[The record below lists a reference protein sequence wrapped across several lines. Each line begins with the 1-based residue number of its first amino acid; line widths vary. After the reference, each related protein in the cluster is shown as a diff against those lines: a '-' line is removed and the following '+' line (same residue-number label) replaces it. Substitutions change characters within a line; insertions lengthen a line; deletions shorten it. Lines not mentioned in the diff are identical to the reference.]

1 MKKQERAKKIAELV
15 ESFGKVNLNEELT
28 NCSLR
33 LCDKLSRSRKLDI
46 SRGKIEIWAAAIVYL
61 IARVNFL
68 FDKENVNFITSDI
81 ICDFFGTKK
90 TTTGNKATSIEKA
103 FNIGIGD
110 ENYCTHE
117 IRESFS
123 FVEMPGGF
131 IMPEKM
137 ANELINKAIAKVV
150 IETASEEESR
160 EIEEFM
166 AEKKRKEDEAE
177 RARKERRAEINR
189 KIAEKKRKKKE
200 EEQAKIKARQLK
212 LW

>member
-1 MKKQERAKKIAELV
+1 MKKQERAKEIAGLV
-15 ESFGKVNLNEELT
+15 ESFGRENLNEELT
-28 NCSLR
+28 DCSLR
-33 LCDKLSRSRKLDI
+33 LCGKLSRSRKLDI

-68 FDKENVNFITSDI
+68 FDKENINFITSDI

-90 TTTGNKATSIEKA
+90 STTGNKATSIEKA

-110 ENYCTHE
+110 ENYCTRE
-117 IRESFS
+117 IIESFS

-131 IMPEKM
+131 IIPEKM
-137 ANELINKAIAKVV
+137 ANEMVKDIVIGIAN
-150 IETASEEESR
+150 EEESR

-166 AEKKRKEDEAE
+166 AEKKRQEAEAE

-200 EEQAKIKARQLK
+200 EEQAKLKARQLK

>member
-1 MKKQERAKKIAELV
+1 MKKEKAKEISELV
-15 ESFGKVNLNEELT
+15 ESFCKQYLDEELAA
-28 NCSLR
+28 CSSR

-46 SRGKIEIWAAAIVYL
+46 SRGKKEIWAASIVYV

-68 FDKENVNFITSDI
+68 FDKANNHFLTSDI

-90 TTTGNKATSIEKA
+90 TTTGNKATSIEKT

-110 ENYCTHE
+110 ENYCTRE
-117 IRESFS
+117 IIDSFS

-131 IMPEKM
+131 IVPEKM
-137 ANELINKAIAKVV
+137 ANEMVRDFV
-150 IETASEEESR
+150 IGIASEEESQ

-166 AEKKRKEDEAE
+166 AEKKRQEEDAE
-177 RARKERRAEINR
+177 QARKERRAEINR
-189 KIAEKKRKKKE
+189 EIADKKRKKKE
-200 EEQAKIKARQLK
+200 AEQAEISKRQHK